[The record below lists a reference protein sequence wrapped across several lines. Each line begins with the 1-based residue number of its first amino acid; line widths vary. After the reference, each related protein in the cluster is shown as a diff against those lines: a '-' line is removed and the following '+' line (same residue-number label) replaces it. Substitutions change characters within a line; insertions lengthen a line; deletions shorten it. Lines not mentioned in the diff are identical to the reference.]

1 MKSISSK
8 YFHFLLNGFDSKIVP
23 ILQNMGVG
31 TVTQIQAFS
40 SSIANLEFSTKIW
53 RNDEPKELGSTTF
66 VTKIWTRVP
75 HPNPYEC
82 WLHAPNVGS
91 SSTLFVPNK
100 KSIRGCDAIEKKCS
114 AFFPLSA
121 RHSRDNFLTSFV
133 TTHSYAVRALTALHS
148 FSNAFAFSNFLP
160 LAPAGCSDKTI
171 RRDEKK
177 LRFFSHSSTSFVIKL
192 NQYIVQF
199 WTWNR
204 YTISNNLLHKSN

>member
-1 MKSISSK
+1 MTQFCQLFGPIFAWQFSQQLVPNSAKILWNKRHFDSNFFVEKKSSTSCLQNEK
-8 YFHFLLNGFDSKIVP
+8 YFFKIFSFLLNGFDSKNVP

-66 VTKIWTRVP
+66 VAKIWTRVP

-100 KSIRGCDAIEKKCS
+100 KSIRGCDAIEKKMLRIFPSQRS
-114 AFFPLSA
+114 A
-121 RHSRDNFLTSFV
+121 
-133 TTHSYAVRALTALHS
+133 
-148 FSNAFAFSNFLP
+148 
-160 LAPAGCSDKTI
+160 
-171 RRDEKK
+171 
-177 LRFFSHSSTSFVIKL
+177 
-192 NQYIVQF
+192 
-199 WTWNR
+199 
-204 YTISNNLLHKSN
+204 

>member
-8 YFHFLLNGFDSKIVP
+8 YFHFLLHGFDSKIVP

-66 VTKIWTRVP
+66 VAKIWTRVP
-75 HPNPYEC
+75 HPNPYEF

-100 KSIRGCDAIEKKCS
+100 KSIRGCDAIEKKMLRIFPSQRS
-114 AFFPLSA
+114 A
-121 RHSRDNFLTSFV
+121 
-133 TTHSYAVRALTALHS
+133 
-148 FSNAFAFSNFLP
+148 
-160 LAPAGCSDKTI
+160 
-171 RRDEKK
+171 
-177 LRFFSHSSTSFVIKL
+177 
-192 NQYIVQF
+192 
-199 WTWNR
+199 
-204 YTISNNLLHKSN
+204 

>member
-1 MKSISSK
+1 MKNISSK
-8 YFHFLLNGFDSKIVP
+8 YFHFLLHVFDSKIVP

-31 TVTQIQAFS
+31 TVTQIQAVS

-100 KSIRGCDAIEKKCS
+100 KEHKRLWRNREKNAPHFS
-114 AFFPLSA
+114 LSA
-121 RHSRDNFLTSFV
+121 LGIAETTSSLRSSPLTATLFGLLLRYTHFRMPSHSQISFRLPLRGALTKPFV
-133 TTHSYAVRALTALHS
+133 VMRKSYA
-148 FSNAFAFSNFLP
+148 
-160 LAPAGCSDKTI
+160 
-171 RRDEKK
+171 
-177 LRFFSHSSTSFVIKL
+177 SSPTP
-192 NQYIVQF
+192 QH
-199 WTWNR
+199 
-204 YTISNNLLHKSN
+204 LLS